1 MYKLIVSDLDETLLT
16 SDKNVSEKD
25 IETINNLK
33 DVRFVLSTGRGFDSV
48 GKTLKQI
55 NQYNKQDSY
64 TISFN
69 GGVITENKDNR
80 IIYEKPLDFDM
91 ADKLFKIGL
100 NYDVCIHVY
109 TKKICY
115 TYNIFENEDKYLKTI
130 LNFENFYNPD
140 ISFLKDEP
148 ILKVLYASED
158 FSYLEKIR
166 KQIDLEDQFEIS
178 FSADKYLEFNPKGVN
193 KGFGLIKLCELL
205 NIDIKDT
212 IAIGDSTNDLSMLKE
227 AGLSI
232 AVKNAVKEVKDVCD
246 VILDVDHNN
255 SPITYLIENII
266 KTED

>member
-1 MYKLIVSDLDETLLT
+1 MYRIIVSDLDETLLT

-140 ISFLKDEP
+140 ISFLKDES

-158 FSYLEKIR
+158 FSYIEKIR
-166 KQIDLEDQFEIS
+166 KQIDLEDQFEIT
-178 FSADKYLEFNPKGVN
+178 FSANRYLEFNPKGVN
-193 KGFGLIKLCELL
+193 KGFGLEKLCELL
-205 NIDIKDT
+205 DVDIKDT
-212 IAIGDSTNDLSMLKE
+212 IAIGDSTNDLSMIIK
-227 AGLSI
+227 AGLGVSV
-232 AVKNAVKEVKDVCD
+232 ANGVKLVKDNCD
-246 VILDVDHNN
+246 VILESDNN
-255 SPITYLIENII
+255 HSPISELVSRFI
-266 KTED
+266 KDEA